1 MNARLYRAAFLRNP
15 DTSGFDYWVRRRWAG
30 TGPVTIANNF
40 TSSSEFKA
48 KYGSLSTNDFVTRI
62 YQNVFDRDPDPSGR
76 AYWVK
81 KLDGGAGR
89 GQMLYE
95 LSNSSEYRND
105 TATLVR
111 IITTRFGLLRTVPT
125 AGEIT
130 ASQTLSQRTLIDTLR
145 TSLRYASRFTG

>member
-1 MNARLYRAAFLRNP
+1 M
-15 DTSGFDYWVRRRWAG
+15 S
-30 TGPVTIANNF
+30 IANHF
-40 TSSSEFKA
+40 ASSSEFTT
-48 KYGSLSTNDFVTRI
+48 KYGSLSTNDFVTQI
-62 YQNVFDRDPDPSGR
+62 YQNVFDRNPDPSGR

-81 KLDGGAGR
+81 KLNGGAGR

-111 IITTRFGLLRTVPT
+111 IITTRFGLLRVVPT
-125 AGEIT
+125 ATEIT
-130 ASQTLSQRTLIDTLR
+130 ASQALSQRSLIDTLR